1 MICRGCLIFNRFL
14 ESSKLWIISR
24 AFLLYYV
31 IMKKE
36 TKLYRYSICLGF
48 YFIFISAISF
58 ILLYPW
64 SDIFQ
69 DGEEKY
75 NVFEASSLV
84 YNPSTG
90 PYYVAFYVLLGVF
103 VFFGM
108 IMTLLSVF
116 KKTSFLLSF
125 LEFFGSIIIAWLGLF
140 YFFYTNG
147 RNVFTVVS
155 FLLGSILAGIYF
167 VFSLTRFIVK
177 RMEKKVE
184 KKIQEMK

>member
-1 MICRGCLIFNRFL
+1 MAGTWGKFSVREGGL
-14 ESSKLWIISR
+14 EGESPVFQEGALSLQG
-24 AFLLYYV
+24 LPPL
-31 IMKKE
+31 
-36 TKLYRYSICLGF
+36 
-48 YFIFISAISF
+48 SAISF

-90 PYYVAFYVLLGVF
+90 PYYVTFYVLLGIF

-108 IMTLLSVF
+108 IMTLLRVF
-116 KKTSFLLSF
+116 KKTSFLLGL
-125 LEFFGSIIIAWLGLF
+125 LEFFGSIITAWLGLF

-147 RNVFTVVS
+147 RNVFTIVS

-184 KKIQEMK
+184 KKIQKNEKLV

>member
-1 MICRGCLIFNRFL
+1 MICRGCLIFNRFV

-31 IMKKE
+31 IMEKE

-75 NVFEASSLV
+75 
-84 YNPSTG
+84 
-90 PYYVAFYVLLGVF
+90 
-103 VFFGM
+103 
-108 IMTLLSVF
+108 
-116 KKTSFLLSF
+116 
-125 LEFFGSIIIAWLGLF
+125 
-140 YFFYTNG
+140 
-147 RNVFTVVS
+147 
-155 FLLGSILAGIYF
+155 
-167 VFSLTRFIVK
+167 TRK
-177 RMEKKVE
+177 L
-184 KKIQEMK
+184 KKIFSIS

>member
-1 MICRGCLIFNRFL
+1 M
-14 ESSKLWIISR
+14 E
-24 AFLLYYV
+24 
-31 IMKKE
+31 KE

-108 IMTLLSVF
+108 ITTLLSVF
-116 KKTSFLLSF
+116 KKMSFLLCF
-125 LEFFGSIIIAWLGLF
+125 LEFFVSIIIEWLVLF
-140 YFFYTNG
+140 YFF
-147 RNVFTVVS
+147 
-155 FLLGSILAGIYF
+155 
-167 VFSLTRFIVK
+167 
-177 RMEKKVE
+177 
-184 KKIQEMK
+184 

>member
-1 MICRGCLIFNRFL
+1 MAWNISNHVKGFLI
-14 ESSKLWIISR
+14 
-24 AFLLYYV
+24 YYV
-31 IMKKE
+31 IMEKE

-69 DGEEKY
+69 DGENVY

-84 YNPSTG
+84 YNSSTD
-90 PYYVAFYVLLGVF
+90 PYYLTFYVLLGIF

-116 KKTSFLLSF
+116 KKTSFLLGL
-125 LEFFGSIIIAWLGLF
+125 LEFFGSIITAWLGLF
-140 YFFYTNG
+140 YFFYTNEEM
-147 RNVFTVVS
+147 
-155 FLLGSILAGIYF
+155 FLPLFRFCLVPFLQASILYF
-167 VFSLTRFIVK
+167 L
-177 RMEKKVE
+177 
-184 KKIQEMK
+184 